1 MKNDEKHVNEEKW
14 WKTCKRWKIW
24 RNHEGKHEEK
34 HIKMEKNILK
44 IVILWLGIQVKNNKT
59 KGNISKSLSNQ

>member
-1 MKNDEKHVNEEKW
+1 MKKNDEKHVNDEKYEETMRENMK
-14 WKTCKRWKIW
+14 K
-24 RNHEGKHEEK
+24 N
-34 HIKMEKNILK
+34 IKMEKNILK